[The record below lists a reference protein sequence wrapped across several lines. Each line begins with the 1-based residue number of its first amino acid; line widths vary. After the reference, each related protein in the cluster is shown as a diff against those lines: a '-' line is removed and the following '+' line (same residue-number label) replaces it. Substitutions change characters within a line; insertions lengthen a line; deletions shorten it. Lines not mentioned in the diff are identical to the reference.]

1 MSEQKS
7 QQMDYLQQR
16 LLEKESQVKSPL
28 FAAILGFFFPPI
40 GYFYVRKYGA
50 GLVMIII
57 EIFLIMFSLTGFGI
71 PFLLLIGIIIA
82 FECHKAAN
90 KINLEALKKSIGN
103 NSASE

>member
-16 LLEKESQVKSPL
+16 LLEKESQVKSPF

-50 GLVMIII
+50 GIVLIVI
-57 EIFLIMFSLTGFGI
+57 ELFLITFSFTGIGI
-71 PFLLLIGIIIA
+71 PFLLLFGVLMA
-82 FECHKAAN
+82 FDCHKTAN
-90 KINLEALKKSIGN
+90 KLNLEALKKSIE
-103 NSASE
+103 SKK